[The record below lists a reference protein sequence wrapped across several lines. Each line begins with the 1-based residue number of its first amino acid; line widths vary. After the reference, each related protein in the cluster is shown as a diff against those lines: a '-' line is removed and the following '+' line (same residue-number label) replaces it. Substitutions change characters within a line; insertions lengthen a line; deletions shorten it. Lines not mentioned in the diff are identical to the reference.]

1 MGQKVHP
8 IGLRLGRNRK
18 WNSTW
23 FLSNQ
28 DYTKFLHL
36 SFSLEKFLE
45 GVLHYS
51 PRKALLVN
59 FKIINYSLEKLYIF
73 VFFYRYRRKTKINY
87 NVNLNDN
94 KLFKPKIKKQS
105 TLDKQYNEYIYNQV
119 IKNLDSFN
127 NYELLNI
134 NIKNIRTNSNL
145 KSELNQFQNYLN
157 ILNENINNSVSNI
170 KKLETANLN
179 NKVNLDILNKKKD
192 IKKNLNDLISL
203 TYKLII
209 LKSILK
215 VILTREI
222 NGSNVKTIHS
232 EVLLINKKIKRVKSK
247 KKIISN
253 IIDLNVNLLNLDL
266 NNYKLNSNINTLD
279 NKVNSIFKNK
289 QNALLLIKKI
299 NTYLNS
305 VDEELKNNRQ
315 NKQIFIKLNGVK
327 QSLLDNRLQLLT
339 YLNNKNVYINYL
351 ENEKNKVLF
360 KNLIKKT
367 QLNLKLIQLNKE
379 LLNISLKVDNN
390 LINEL
395 NLNKNITKNQLKY
408 LNFINLLNKNNKVNY
423 LINNTELDKTKITE
437 FFKIFS
443 QTNNITLTDYF
454 KAKKLNLKKLLA
466 NNVDLQHLVNNKEF
480 KLKNKLNLTNYQ
492 KNFVNIFLN
501 KKQLNFKRYLTKNFD
516 TIKKNSESISLSGN
530 NKVKANKVYIN
541 KKLHTNVKNIKK
553 SLIFLTKTNVSLIMI
568 NALSFTKFNY
578 YLPEKNSLLKKNPNS
593 LITLE
598 QQMVK
603 FYKYSAVYIS
613 DLVNIT
619 FISLFLKNATFLA
632 KFIGF
637 QLNRTPRNRKQTR
650 LIQLINQTTKILL
663 YQRKEIIGLRI
674 KLKGRING
682 RNRGRYVYINKGVL
696 PLQSY
701 DSRIEYGSSKGYTR
715 NGVIG
720 IKIWICYDKN
730 FNKELYNTYKQYF
743 NYIQLTQSNK
753 VKILNKPVKKK
764 L

>member
-1 MGQKVHP
+1 
-8 IGLRLGRNRK
+8 
-18 WNSTW
+18 
-23 FLSNQ
+23 
-28 DYTKFLHL
+28 
-36 SFSLEKFLE
+36 
-45 GVLHYS
+45 
-51 PRKALLVN
+51 VN
-59 FKIINYSLEKLYIF
+59 
-73 VFFYRYRRKTKINY
+73 T
-87 NVNLNDN
+87 
-94 KLFKPKIKKQS
+94 
-105 TLDKQYNEYIYNQV
+105 
-119 IKNLDSFN
+119 
-127 NYELLNI
+127 
-134 NIKNIRTNSNL
+134 
-145 KSELNQFQNYLN
+145 
-157 ILNENINNSVSNI
+157 
-170 KKLETANLN
+170 
-179 NKVNLDILNKKKD
+179 
-192 IKKNLNDLISL
+192 
-203 TYKLII
+203 
-209 LKSILK
+209 
-215 VILTREI
+215 
-222 NGSNVKTIHS
+222 
-232 EVLLINKKIKRVKSK
+232 
-247 KKIISN
+247 
-253 IIDLNVNLLNLDL
+253 
-266 NNYKLNSNINTLD
+266 
-279 NKVNSIFKNK
+279 
-289 QNALLLIKKI
+289 
-299 NTYLNS
+299 
-305 VDEELKNNRQ
+305 
-315 NKQIFIKLNGVK
+315 
-327 QSLLDNRLQLLT
+327 
-339 YLNNKNVYINYL
+339 
-351 ENEKNKVLF
+351 
-360 KNLIKKT
+360 
-367 QLNLKLIQLNKE
+367 
-379 LLNISLKVDNN
+379 
-390 LINEL
+390 
-395 NLNKNITKNQLKY
+395 
-408 LNFINLLNKNNKVNY
+408 
-423 LINNTELDKTKITE
+423 
-437 FFKIFS
+437 
-443 QTNNITLTDYF
+443 
-454 KAKKLNLKKLLA
+454 
-466 NNVDLQHLVNNKEF
+466 KEF
-480 KLKNKLNLTNYQ
+480 KLKNKVNLTSHQ
-492 KNFVNIFLN
+492 ANFVNIFLN

-516 TIKKNSESISLSGN
+516 TVKKTSESAVSLSGN

-619 FISLFLKNATFLA
+619 FVSLFLKNATFLA

-753 VKILNKPVKKK
+753 VKILDKPVKKK